1 MKSNKTL
8 KLCILLMLCVAMLLL
23 IGCGDQPDGPS
34 DDPGTDPSDEPSAD
48 DGKLYL
54 TKDGEVN
61 FTFVYSRS
69 DKNVKKA
76 AENLET
82 LFAAKGLTFKWA
94 LANDSKAVT
103 DCEILVG
110 SDIKYRDDFI
120 YDEHQVGIEGYAI
133 TVNGDKVV
141 INGGSPEAI
150 NEALTLFL
158 EEYLGIKDDFTP
170 DLNNLAIDRSLN
182 VIKKQTYRISSVTVD
197 GKPLSEFDLV
207 ADSNDDEAK
216 ASALALQDYFYK
228 YAGVWLDIFDD
239 SKAEEVENAVYVRS
253 VEDAGKDGFKVY
265 VSDGSL
271 YVDCAYYNKF
281 IEATESFGSAK
292 ILRASGDISF
302 DKDFEYTKTVS
313 VVTYEEFGVV
323 GDGVADDYQ
332 AILDAH
338 NFANNGG
345 QKVIAGAGRYNLGQH
360 TSAIIIMTDV
370 DFTGATFI
378 IDDSEVG
385 PQTSVSNSNV
395 FTVKSK
401 QREQSIN
408 TIATLKA
415 GQTNIG
421 VTFDGPMLVYIR
433 DGVHK
438 MYIRYGL
445 NENSGSNQQEV
456 ILVDKDGNVDPST
469 PILWDYDNL
478 DRVIAYPAND
488 PALNIKGGTFI
499 TIANQAPSLYT
510 YYKRGI
516 SINRSNVTVTGLT
529 FLIQGELD
537 HGAPYGGSISIG
549 YANNVT
555 IQDSV
560 VTGHKK
566 YQLSTD
572 TRNSMGTYALSASN
586 SNAVTWKNV
595 TQSNSI
601 TDSKYWGAMASNFCK
616 NLKYDGCKLSRFDAH
631 QGMYN
636 TTIINSELGHQ
647 KINAIGT
654 GLLHIEN
661 CRIHGNNAVNLR
673 SDYGSTW
680 EGDLVLKNIHLVNTG
695 TVTLVSGSY
704 TNHYFGYKC
713 HLPHNITVDGLTL
726 EISTTVYVLPSFA
739 SSSYKIDLDTLDGK
753 ENGTVNNNPTYIT
766 DSVTVRNANYTVR
779 LSSNTNLFA
788 NTVFVHE
795 K

>member
-1 MKSNKTL
+1 MKSNKIL
-8 KLCILLMLCVAMLLL
+8 KLFIALMLCVAMLLL

-94 LANDSKAVT
+94 LANDSKAVS

-110 SDIKYRDDFI
+110 SDIKYRDEFVF
-120 YDEHQVGIEGYAI
+120 DEHEVGVKGYAI
-133 TVNGDKVV
+133 TVKENKVV
-141 INGGSPEAI
+141 INGGSAESI
-150 NEALTLFL
+150 YEALTLFL

-216 ASALALQDYFYK
+216 ASALALQDYFYN

-239 SKAEEVENAVYVRS
+239 SKTEEVENAVFVRS

-537 HGAPYGGSISIG
+537 HGAPYNGSISIG

-601 TDSKYWGAMASNFCK
+601 TDSAYWGAMASNFCK